1 MSNNLQSL
9 KESIITDLGDNF
21 KSGDESL
28 IKQLL
33 EEVLNDALIISN
45 RDKLYVNE
53 TDETDS
59 TQIKVLS
66 SNIRKAVKTIY
77 LQRGAEDVV
86 SNSVSGLSNSYDAAI
101 ETMSK
106 DIIRQGKRI
115 IR

>member
-1 MSNNLQSL
+1 MSNNLESL
-9 KESIITDLGDNF
+9 KKSIITDLGDNF

-53 TDETDS
+53 TDDDS